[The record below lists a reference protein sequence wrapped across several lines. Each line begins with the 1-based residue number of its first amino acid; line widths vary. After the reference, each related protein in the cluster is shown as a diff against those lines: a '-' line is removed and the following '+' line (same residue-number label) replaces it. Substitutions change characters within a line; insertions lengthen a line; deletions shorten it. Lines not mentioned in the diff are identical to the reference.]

1 MAQNPS
7 PFSSDELRAELDEL
21 LEILPRLKHK
31 ELIQQALQTLV
42 QLAEVEADRLDWK
55 ILNSSLVD
63 MGGAFRIFYP
73 YRHIRKVSIFGSARV
88 EPTTQSYQMAVE
100 FAERVTQMGFMVMT
114 GAGGGIMQAGNQ
126 GAGVERS
133 FGLNIQLPFEQ
144 GANPFIEGDRKLINF
159 KYFFT
164 RKLFFLRES
173 DALVLFPGG
182 FGTLDEAFECLT
194 LMQTGKSDLVPL
206 VLVEPPGS
214 DYWQSWQ
221 DYIKEHLL
229 SQRLINENDL
239 SLFTITDRVD
249 EACEAIASFYRIY
262 HSSRYVGDDM
272 VIRLNSELSDEDVA
286 YLNEE
291 FPDILVKGKIRKSP
305 ALARESNNAEI
316 EHLPRL
322 VLHFNQRDLGRL
334 YQMIRLINKLGM
346 AQVQVV
352 HPEQK

>member
-1 MAQNPS
+1 MVQNPHS
-7 PFSSDELRAELDEL
+7 SSSDGLRAELEEL
-21 LEILPRLKHK
+21 LGILPRLKHR

-55 ILNSSLVD
+55 ILNASLID
-63 MGGAFRIFYP
+63 MGGAFRVFYP
-73 YRHIRKVSIFGSARV
+73 YRHIRKVSVFGSARV
-88 EPTTQSYQMAVE
+88 DPTTRSYQMAVE

-221 DYIKEHLL
+221 AYIKEHLL

-239 SLFTITDRVD
+239 SLFTITDQVD
-249 EACEAIASFYRIY
+249 AACEAIASFYRIY
-262 HSSRYVGDDM
+262 HSSRYVGDEM
-272 VIRLNSELSDEDVA
+272 VIRLNSELSDADVA
-286 YLNEE
+286 DLNEQ
-291 FPDILVKGKIRKSP
+291 FSDILVKGKIRKS
-305 ALARESNNAEI
+305 AVLRGESNTELEN
-316 EHLPRL
+316 LPRL

-334 YQMIRLINKLGM
+334 YQMIRMINQLGM
-346 AQVQVV
+346 AQAQVM